1 MKHTFVIAGI
11 AALAISAPVLA
22 QSSPSLAAVSAEPA
36 VTPGIVLAQALVP
49 APAPA
54 IVATPAPGAAVV
66 IAPSAPPP
74 PQVEAPPPPPA
85 PSYVWEPGHWAWNGA
100 QFNWEVGK
108 YVQKPTATAT
118 YVPGHWQ
125 QYSDGWGWVPG
136 EWNYQGVGSSTPPQ

>member
-36 VTPGIVLAQALVP
+36 VTPAIVLAQALVP

-54 IVATPAPGAAVV
+54 IVA
-66 IAPSAPPP
+66 
-74 PQVEAPPPPPA
+74 
-85 PSYVWEPGHWAWNGA
+85 

-108 YVQKPTATAT
+108 YVQKTTATAT

-136 EWNYQGVGSSTPPQ
+136 EWNYQGVGSSTPQQ

>member
-22 QSSPSLAAVSAEPA
+22 QSSPSLAAVSAERA

-85 PSYVWEPGHWAWNGA
+85 PSYVWEPGHWSWNGA
-100 QFNWEVGK
+100 QF
-108 YVQKPTATAT
+108 T
-118 YVPGHWQ
+118 
-125 QYSDGWGWVPG
+125 
-136 EWNYQGVGSSTPPQ
+136 